1 MIDAALFQKIFL
13 FQDIKPDELHRVLD
27 RTSLREFPAGTV
39 IIQEGEPGD
48 SLFIMAAGEVEIT
61 KQLTLVL
68 DEDTPKERVMIRLK
82 AENGV
87 YFGEMALL
95 ESETRS
101 ATVTALTD
109 CSLLELHQ
117 KDFLELI
124 EQHPAMGV
132 KLLLRLAQI
141 LSRHLRK
148 TNQDVVK
155 LTTALAI
162 SLGRLG
168 RRRQV
173 PMTIPCR
180 GGTWQCRA
188 QIPRFS
194 LGQPQRPAPQILNSL
209 TAYLTP

>member
-13 FQDIKPDELHRVLD
+13 FQDIKADELHRVLD
-27 RTSLREFPAGTV
+27 RTSRREFAAGTA

-48 SLFIMAAGEVEIT
+48 SLFFMAAGEVEIT

-82 AENGV
+82 AEDGV

-109 CSLLELHQ
+109 CALLELHQ

-124 EQHPAMGV
+124 EQHPDMGV

-162 SLGRLG
+162 SLGG
-168 RRRQV
+168 
-173 PMTIPCR
+173 
-180 GGTWQCRA
+180 
-188 QIPRFS
+188 
-194 LGQPQRPAPQILNSL
+194 
-209 TAYLTP
+209 

>member
-1 MIDAALFQKIFL
+1 MMDTAFFRKIYL
-13 FQDIKPDELHRVLD
+13 FQDLEEDELKRVLH
-27 RTSLREFPAGTV
+27 RTVPREFPAEAM
-39 IIQEGEPGD
+39 IIQEGDPGD
-48 SLFIMAAGEVEIT
+48 SLFIMVSGEVQIT

-95 ESETRS
+95 ENETRS

-117 KDFLELI
+117 KDFLDLVT
-124 EQHPAMGV
+124 QNPAMGI
-132 KLLLRLAQI
+132 KLLLRLAQL

-162 SLGRLG
+162 SLGG
-168 RRRQV
+168 
-173 PMTIPCR
+173 
-180 GGTWQCRA
+180 
-188 QIPRFS
+188 
-194 LGQPQRPAPQILNSL
+194 
-209 TAYLTP
+209 

>member
-1 MIDAALFQKIFL
+1 MMDAALFQKIFL
-13 FQDIKPDELHRVLD
+13 FQDIKADELHRVLD

-82 AENGV
+82 AEDGV

-124 EQHPAMGV
+124 EQHPAMGI

-162 SLGRLG
+162 SLGG
-168 RRRQV
+168 
-173 PMTIPCR
+173 
-180 GGTWQCRA
+180 
-188 QIPRFS
+188 
-194 LGQPQRPAPQILNSL
+194 
-209 TAYLTP
+209 

>member
-1 MIDAALFQKIFL
+1 MMDTAFIRIIYL
-13 FQDIKPDELHRVLD
+13 FQDLEEGEIHQVLA
-27 RTSLREFPAGTV
+27 RTSLRKFSAGAV

-61 KQLTLVL
+61 KQLTLVM

-95 ESETRS
+95 ENETRS

-109 CSLLELHQ
+109 CSLLELHRQ
-117 KDFLELI
+117 DFLELI
-124 EQHPAMGV
+124 GQNPTMGV

-141 LSRHLRK
+141 LSQHLRK

-162 SLGRLG
+162 SLGG
-168 RRRQV
+168 
-173 PMTIPCR
+173 
-180 GGTWQCRA
+180 
-188 QIPRFS
+188 
-194 LGQPQRPAPQILNSL
+194 
-209 TAYLTP
+209 

>member
-1 MIDAALFQKIFL
+1 MMDTASFQKIYL
-13 FQDIKPDELHRVLD
+13 FQDLEESELRQVLD
-27 RTSLREFPAGTV
+27 RTCCREFADGAV

-48 SLFIMAAGEVEIT
+48 SLFIMQTGEVEIT

-68 DEDTPKERVMIRLK
+68 DEDTPKERVMIRLN

-117 KDFLELI
+117 KDFLDLI
-124 EQHPAMGV
+124 EQNPAMGV
-132 KLLLRLAQI
+132 KMLLRLAQL
-141 LSRHLRK
+141 LSQHLRK

-162 SLGRLG
+162 SLGG
-168 RRRQV
+168 
-173 PMTIPCR
+173 
-180 GGTWQCRA
+180 
-188 QIPRFS
+188 
-194 LGQPQRPAPQILNSL
+194 
-209 TAYLTP
+209 

>member
-1 MIDAALFQKIFL
+1 MMDAAFFRKIYL
-13 FQDIKPDELHRVLD
+13 FQDLEEAEINQVLS
-27 RTSLREFPAGTV
+27 RTSHREFSAGAV

-68 DEDTPKERVMIRLK
+68 DEDTPKERVMIRLN

-101 ATVTALTD
+101 ATVTASAD
-109 CSLLELHQ
+109 CSLMELHQ
-117 KDFLELI
+117 KDFLALV
-124 EQHPAMGV
+124 EQDPAMGV

-162 SLGRLG
+162 SLGG
-168 RRRQV
+168 
-173 PMTIPCR
+173 
-180 GGTWQCRA
+180 
-188 QIPRFS
+188 
-194 LGQPQRPAPQILNSL
+194 
-209 TAYLTP
+209 